1 MKLICSISSGCSFDG
16 NDIFMNRIFLQL
28 NLLINFQRCFFKF
41 SRSLLCLLFPLLL
54 LFPRNLLVSMLFHGY
69 SLICGFCW
77 CESRGVI
84 RTFFEQLME
93 HLTKKLTPKSFWL
106 FLQKGSIIVVWQGH
120 KSASV
125 KVLME
130 LERQV

>member
-1 MKLICSISSGCSFDG
+1 
-16 NDIFMNRIFLQL
+16 
-28 NLLINFQRCFFKF
+28 
-41 SRSLLCLLFPLLL
+41 
-54 LFPRNLLVSMLFHGY
+54 MLFHGY

-77 CESRGVI
+77 CESRGI
-84 RTFFEQLME
+84 IKTFFEQLME